1 MVHERYAEAKVALD
15 QDSRVFLTRERFS
28 GCMKLRI
35 GAPNNKDSFKH
46 LGPFTFEWFQMLMA
60 LLQLIFHKLYH
71 EDSVQDLG
79 TIKAEQCR
87 ISRENIKSDVKNT
100 YDACRDF
107 SVSFIDSYIVEA
119 NLEHF
124 GMNTVYSTP
133 TKNLPP
139 ADATDP
145 EKWMLSEFEQ
155 LVQHSVWP
163 SKGCYPA
170 HKAPDVSGKSI
181 KRAAE

>member
-46 LGPFTFEWFQMLMA
+46 LGPITFEWFQMLMA
-60 LLQLIFHKLYH
+60 QLQLIFHKCTMRI
-71 EDSVQDLG
+71 VCR
-79 TIKAEQCR
+79 IWAEQCR

-119 NLEHF
+119 TLEHF

-139 ADATDP
+139 TDATDP